1 MKVNLMRLISDE
13 TLIESYYK
21 ALDLQLEMDFVD
33 LLLAEI
39 RRRKIKLELMINSNE
54 ASVHLAAMNPATE
67 QVLL

>member
-13 TLIESYYK
+13 TLVESYYK

-39 RRRKIKLELMINSNE
+39 IRRKLKLEMMENSG
-54 ASVHLAAMNPATE
+54 VTFH
-67 QVLL
+67 